1 MVPRSTA
8 WLVAIAKGGTVKI
21 MTALEA
27 LQDVVRYFNDHA
39 FARPP
44 DQPALNVTPQQVEG
58 LFCNLRLESRYQPLI
73 SVRDGACV
81 AHEALLRAFG
91 PDGVPL
97 PPEDVFALPSDGPE
111 MVHLDRLVRTLHA
124 LNFLANGARG
134 DLHLNVHPQHL
145 LAVQGGHGQV
155 FETILRHLGLSPA
168 QIVLEIIETGS
179 NGDGKSCDAHLARA
193 IAGWRERGYRIALD
207 DFGRAHSNVHRLA
220 WLSPDIVKLDGTLIY
235 AAEQDRRHASILSR
249 MVAIAHDIGAVAV
262 CEGIETPRHL
272 ELAIAAGADQVQGY
286 IFGQPAALTHA
297 HPAAGTHGT
306 PMSNAV
312 QILQTLFAKLSATPP
327 VDSAQTEAKA
337 A

>member
-1 MVPRSTA
+1 
-8 WLVAIAKGGTVKI
+8 

-27 LQDVVRYFNDHA
+27 LHDVVRYFNDHA
-39 FARPP
+39 FARPTG
-44 DQPALNVTPQQVEG
+44 QPALNVTPQQVEG
-58 LFCNLRLESRYQPLI
+58 LFTDLRLESRYQPLI
-73 SVRDGACV
+73 SVRDGASV

-91 PDGVPL
+91 PDGTPL
-97 PPEDVFALPSDGPE
+97 SPEDVFSLPGGSEE

-168 QIVLEIIETGS
+168 QVVLEIVETGDS
-179 NGDGKSCDAHLARA
+179 SGGDGKSYEAHLARA

-286 IFGQPAALTHA
+286 LFGKPASLAQLRQGDGDGGVSLGAALDTLKA
-297 HPAAGTHGT
+297 LLAELGEAANAGTV
-306 PMSNAV
+306 P
-312 QILQTLFAKLSATPP
+312 
-327 VDSAQTEAKA
+327 AQPKELA

>member
-1 MVPRSTA
+1 
-8 WLVAIAKGGTVKI
+8 

-27 LQDVVRYFNDHA
+27 LHDVVRYFNDHA
-39 FARPP
+39 FARPTG
-44 DQPALNVTPQQVEG
+44 QPALNVTPQQVEG
-58 LFCNLRLESRYQPLI
+58 LFTDLRLESRYQPLI
-73 SVRDGACV
+73 SVRDGASV

-91 PDGVPL
+91 PDGAPL
-97 PPEDVFALPSDGPE
+97 SPEDVFSLPGGSEE

-155 FETILRHLGLSPA
+155 FETILRHLGLSPS
-168 QIVLEIIETGS
+168 QVVLEIVETGDS
-179 NGDGKSCDAHLARA
+179 SGSDGKSYEAHLARA

-286 IFGQPAALTHA
+286 LFGQPASISQLTQASVADGNAMSAAL
-297 HPAAGTHGT
+297 GT
-306 PMSNAV
+306 
-312 QILQTLFAKLSATPP
+312 LQTLFAEFAPDASNAL
-327 VDSAQTEAKA
+327 A